1 MKVIK
6 TNCANPYRAGTIGR
20 RFFALYRDG
29 MTKAEVIAAAGA
41 AAIETKRPY
50 EALLRY
56 DVRKGNV
63 SLVDAADTKAQA
75 HVAATFSRVS
85 VKSQTVIPRK
95 VRERLGIGPGDMLRY
110 RLTDTGVLLD
120 KAPTS
125 EDDPFASFSEWSSE
139 ADEKAYV
146 DL

>member
-6 TNCANPYRAGTIGR
+6 INCENPYRAGTIGR

-29 MTKAEVIAAAGA
+29 MTEAEVIAAAEA

-50 EALLRY
+50 RALLRY
-56 DVRKGNV
+56 DVRRECV
-63 SLVDAADTKAQA
+63 SLVDVADTKARA

-85 VKSQTVIPRK
+85 VKSQTVIPRE
-95 VRERLGIGPGDMLRY
+95 VRERLGIKPGDMVRY

-120 KAPTS
+120 KAPAS

-139 ADEKAYV
+139 ADEKAYA